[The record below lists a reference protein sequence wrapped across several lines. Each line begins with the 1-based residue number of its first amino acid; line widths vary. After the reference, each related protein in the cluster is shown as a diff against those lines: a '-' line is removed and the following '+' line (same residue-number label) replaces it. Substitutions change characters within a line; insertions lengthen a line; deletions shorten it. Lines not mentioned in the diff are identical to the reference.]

1 MPAFLVF
8 LPRPGPTPTLG
19 PDADRQAVRGGLDIA
34 VTDKP

>member
-8 LPRPGPTPTLG
+8 LPRPGPTLG
-19 PDADRQAVRGGLDIA
+19 PVADRQAVRGGLDIA